1 MLCVSFSVN
10 LHMHTAPYLT
20 QTRDALY
27 DKVYDDHQHRQQT
40 QHNEVMLSAM
50 LENAKQ
56 SSWQENLDN
65 AMEAHE
71 HFMLGSHG
79 KQDPAFL
86 ERIRE
91 RAQHEKESGR
101 SRSDVKGEQH
111 QWAAG
116 E

>member
-1 MLCVSFSVN
+1 
-10 LHMHTAPYLT
+10 
-20 QTRDALY
+20 
-27 DKVYDDHQHRQQT
+27 
-40 QHNEVMLSAM
+40 MLSAM

-71 HFMLGSHG
+71 HFMLGSQG
-79 KQDPAFL
+79 KEDPEFL

-91 RAQHEKESGR
+91 RAQNEKNSR
-101 SRSDVKGEQH
+101 RRSDTKGEQH